1 MWTCC
6 GGPDMAPGPKW
17 EGCFAICGGWYGE
30 YGNGPFE
37 FKLFGIVELLPGTPG
52 INWEQPSSKELT
64 RKSLILAG

>member
-30 YGNGPFE
+30 YGNGPLE

-52 INWEQPSSKELT
+52 IN
-64 RKSLILAG
+64 